1 MLVQLLEMRFINIFS
16 WQHKHSSTKC
26 QSKNNDCI
34 QALPIRDFISFP
46 KLKNEDEDI
55 LMRKTK
61 T

>member
-26 QSKNNDCI
+26 QSRNNDCI

-46 KLKNEDEDI
+46 KLKNED
-55 LMRKTK
+55 
-61 T
+61 